1 VAPGRADAGLPGESW
16 RGERCGAAAEGGA
29 AAARASR
36 RAGSG
41 STLSLSARRGWCA
54 GGPTGSQRHNIAD
67 STHAAQDNNGA
78 SSHTPCISRHAP
90 GLQRGGAAATSTLA
104 GTVCGHFSPSCYGQI
119 VHSWHP
125 LVYTSCAPRLCTPPD
140 IRETPVHASHSRA
153 VQGEVPVVPVR
164 EMSES
169 LTWVKLGVGRQCAQP
184 CWIRTLYSRGAEGVG
199 RQCGQHVQGD

>member
-41 STLSLSARRGWCA
+41 STLSLSAKRGWCA
-54 GGPTGSQRHNIAD
+54 GGPTGSQRHNMAD

-78 SSHTPCISRHAP
+78 SSHKCISRHAP

-164 EMSES
+164 EVSES
-169 LTWVKLGVGRQCAQP
+169 LTLVKLGVGRQCAQP